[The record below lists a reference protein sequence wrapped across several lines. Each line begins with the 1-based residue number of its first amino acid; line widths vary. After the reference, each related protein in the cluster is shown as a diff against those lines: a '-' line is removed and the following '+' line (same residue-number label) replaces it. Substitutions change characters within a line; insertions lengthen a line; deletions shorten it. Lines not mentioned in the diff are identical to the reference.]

1 MKQTRFT
8 SLMKSLFSTAVGF
21 GVAFLA
27 NMLIL
32 PWFGLPISHSDNLIL
47 TTIYTVISIARGYVL
62 ERVFEAMGWR
72 MKISPFMA
80 AVMAERQRQIDM
92 EGWSHEH
99 DDGHS
104 EGDLAQA
111 GACYAHC
118 ASLWSYTSEVKNE
131 RRPAFWP
138 WSREWWKPVG
148 FRRDLV
154 KGAALIV
161 AEGEKFDRTRK
172 SKRKERAVTDE
183 SHSPRSAIVK
193 QFPSDSLAHGKSRSE
208 QGGSPV

>member
-1 MKQTRFT
+1 MKQTRMT
-8 SLMKSLFSTAVGF
+8 SLMKSLVSTGVGF

-32 PWFGLPISHSDNLIL
+32 PWFGLPISHSANLLL
-47 TTIYTVISIARGYVL
+47 TSIYTAISIARGYAL

-80 AVMAERQRQIDM
+80 AVMAERQRQLEV

-99 DDGHS
+99 DDAHAAH
-104 EGDLAQA
+104 DMAQA
-111 GACYAHC
+111 GASYVLYAL
-118 ASLWSYTSEVKNE
+118 AKST
-131 RRPAFWP
+131 RPPDFWP
-138 WSREWWKPVG
+138 WDAEWWKPVG
-148 FRRDLV
+148 YRRDMV

-172 SKRKERAVTDE
+172 SKRKDPAVIDDAI
-183 SHSPRSAIVK
+183 SPRSALVN
-193 QFPSDSLAHGKSRSE
+193 QSSLSLAHGKTRSE
-208 QGGSPV
+208 QGGAPV